1 MTFSS
6 KLVKYCEQSSRWGL
20 ILVFTDLNMIIGFI
34 LIVMSQKISTGD
46 IRTYQVNCFLLLHNT
61 WVYYGIIQ
69 DECSLYLSLP
79 DFQFSWFL
87 VTVDY
92 GWVLGPFIGGLM
104 IISTHVI
111 HGLLIVTTAI
121 NWNIFLVT
129 PSIIY
134 LFVLTPSV
142 YPPYLLSYQHCSLIN
157 RLTFTLS
164 WKSIDIVCTL

>member
-1 MTFSS
+1 MDLIWLWCHRRYQ
-6 KLVKYCEQSSRWGL
+6 LVIS
-20 ILVFTDLNMIIGFI
+20 GFI
-34 LIVMSQKISTGD
+34 RLTVSCSYTTPGPMMPLCHHSEA
-46 IRTYQVNCFLLLHNT
+46 
-61 WVYYGIIQ
+61 Q
-69 DECSLYLSLP
+69 DKCSLYFSQP
-79 DFQFSWFL
+79 DFQFSWFP

-92 GWVLGPFIGGLM
+92 SRVLGPFIGGLM

-111 HGLLIVTTAI
+111 QGLLIVTTAI

-129 PSIIY
+129 LSIIY

>member
-1 MTFSS
+1 
-6 KLVKYCEQSSRWGL
+6 
-20 ILVFTDLNMIIGFI
+20 MIIGFN

-61 WVYYGIIQ
+61 WVYYGIFQ
-69 DECSLYLSLP
+69 DECSLYFSLP

-164 WKSIDIVCTL
+164 WKSIDLVCTLKIDH

>member
-1 MTFSS
+1 
-6 KLVKYCEQSSRWGL
+6 
-20 ILVFTDLNMIIGFI
+20 MITGFN
-34 LIVMSQKISTGD
+34 LIVMSQKISSGD
-46 IRTYQVNCFLLLHNT
+46 IRIYQANCFLFLTTPGLMMPICHHS
-61 WVYYGIIQ
+61 GIIQ
-69 DECSLYLSLP
+69 DECSLYFSQP

-104 IISTHVI
+104 IISTHYYYYDHI
-111 HGLLIVTTAI
+111 YTCYPRLTNCHYRHKLEY
-121 NWNIFLVT
+121 IFSDSK
-129 PSIIY
+129 SIIY

-164 WKSIDIVCTL
+164 WNSIDIIVYCICTP